1 MIQQEIIDLID
12 QAYLDKEIS
21 TDEQKIIIERSI
33 EIGQD
38 LQAVLNLIERKRSVY
53 RKDSILKCQ
62 ACGEIIKSLDRVCPA
77 CSFVHEASIN
87 TPLDELIHDI
97 ENTLVSIKSAK
108 NSELTNR
115 LMNHSM
121 VSLPVLSGISF
132 VVGWQYNSDFL
143 ALLFIIFLI
152 LYQILKRKLRKNKVK
167 DSEMN
172 QLEFPVLL
180 SEFDKKQRLIELY
193 YGNDSS
199 TKKHIELLR
208 HDVEKCKE
216 NRKKAI
222 KNEVIIYIIALVV
235 LVFIGFLSQII
246 LDKR

>member
-143 ALLFIIFLI
+143 ALLFILFLI
-152 LYQILKRKLRKNKVK
+152 LHQILKRKLRKNKQK
-167 DSEMN
+167 DGEMN

-180 SEFDKKQRLIELY
+180 SEFDKKLRLIELY
-193 YGNDSS
+193 YGNDER
-199 TKKHIELLR
+199 TKNHLETLQI
-208 HDVEKCKE
+208 DVVQSKKI
-216 NRKKAI
+216 RKKAI
-222 KNEVIIYIIALVV
+222 KNEIIIYSIVLIILV
-235 LVFIGFLSQII
+235 LVGYLFQIYF
-246 LDKR
+246 